1 MIEVQSAVQKQSG
14 LMMGENQCYPETI
27 ILTLLVLFSRQSRQ
41 CSFHLVFSSIP
52 TNLPFHKN
60 QAKSAWKRRSI
71 FSTHFR
77 STVSSVLGVT
87 WFVWGFKCLSHC
99 SFSYQTR
106 GSFSTAGEKQ
116 GYGMANRLP
125 MLHYSP
131 VMIRT
136 LPVLWLFDDIF
147 VLI

>member
-60 QAKSAWKRRSI
+60 QAKSASDP
-71 FSTHFR
+71 H
-77 STVSSVLGVT
+77 
-87 WFVWGFKCLSHC
+87 LS
-99 SFSYQTR
+99 
-106 GSFSTAGEKQ
+106 
-116 GYGMANRLP
+116 
-125 MLHYSP
+125 
-131 VMIRT
+131 
-136 LPVLWLFDDIF
+136 
-147 VLI
+147 